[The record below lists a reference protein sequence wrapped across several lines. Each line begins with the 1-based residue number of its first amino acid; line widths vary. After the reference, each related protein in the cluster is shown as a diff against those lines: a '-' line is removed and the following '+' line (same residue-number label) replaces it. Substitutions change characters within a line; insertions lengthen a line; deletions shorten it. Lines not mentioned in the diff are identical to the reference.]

1 MSTLLNEKQHVRSFR
16 QKPRTSVSVWAAE
29 LNSRSLANE
38 VGGAL
43 KKRFASTDSTGNR
56 AAFAAHHAVSDSV
69 RGMTSSL
76 R

>member
-1 MSTLLNEKQHVRSFR
+1 MSARFGRSHER
-16 QKPRTSVSVWAAE
+16 LSVYIWAVE
-29 LNSRSLANE
+29 LNSRSLATE

-56 AAFAAHHAVSDSV
+56 AAFAAHHAVGGSV
-69 RGMTSSL
+69 RGMMSSL